1 MSNDK
6 VVTLTDGLE
15 ERLSVEADLNP
26 KVTIGM
32 PAYNGAKTIEK
43 AINSLLAQ
51 TFKDFELIISDDA
64 SDDETENICQRYAL
78 KDSRIIYVRQAQN
91 LGELPNSKFLLDKAK
106 GKYFMWAADDDWRS
120 PEFLEVN
127 VSALDSNLK
136 FVASTSPNCFEGEEN
151 KYDKYVNFSL
161 EGTPKERYVNFLQNA
176 WHSHGIFYSLIR
188 TEIIENYKNFV
199 FSYAGCDWSFDLFL
213 CSKGEINRAKVGLT
227 IFGRFGLSMS
237 KNPWKEFRN
246 KPIEFFIPLYEFTKY
261 ALVLMKNLKYNEW
274 SHIFVK
280 LLKVNIQAM
289 RSNYQKTIKEFI
301 K

>member
-51 TFKDFELIISDDA
+51 TFKDFELIISDNA
-64 SDDETENICQRYAL
+64 SDDETENICRRYAL
-78 KDSRIIYVRQAQN
+78 KDSRIHYLRQNKNIGAHAN
-91 LGELPNSKFLLDKAK
+91 FNFLISKATE
-106 GKYFMWAADDDWRS
+106 KYFMWAADDDWRS

-127 VSALDSNLK
+127 VSALESNLK
-136 FVASTSPNCFEGEEN
+136 FVASTSPNCFKGEEN

-213 CSKGEINRAKVGLT
+213 CSKGEINRAKEGLT

-237 KNPWKEFRN
+237 KNPWKDLRN

-261 ALVLMKNLKYNEW
+261 ALVLMKNLRYYDW
-274 SHIFVK
+274 LHVFVK
-280 LLKVNIQAM
+280 LLKVNIQAIID
-289 RSNYQKTIKEFI
+289 NFI
-301 K
+301 NTMVKK